1 MYQHVTKRRNPK
13 ATVKKGLGSFNW
25 TLHRNIYTRTRTYRD
40 RIWNIMD
47 SAAQTYDLNCMPHS
61 CFGLLMLLLTVVWL
75 DGGSPCYLSLSVV
88 RYCHMNLP
96 TILWRRESHST
107 MSLGL
112 FLYQFSFSE
121 IFFNHIKNVAHGAT
135 SSGQRGTT
143 HGESPQSQHSE
154 QPSFLACPFEK
165 MPHSGKCKC
174 NFSIATNDRVP

>member
-1 MYQHVTKRRNPK
+1 
-13 ATVKKGLGSFNW
+13 
-25 TLHRNIYTRTRTYRD
+25 
-40 RIWNIMD
+40 MD

-61 CFGLLMLLLTVVWL
+61 CFGLLMLLMLLMTVVWL
-75 DGGSPCYLSLSVV
+75 GGGSPCYLSLSVV
-88 RYCHMNLP
+88 RYCHMDLP

-143 HGESPQSQHSE
+143 HGESPQS
-154 QPSFLACPFEK
+154 PAFGTTFF
-165 MPHSGKCKC
+165 SGLP
-174 NFSIATNDRVP
+174 I